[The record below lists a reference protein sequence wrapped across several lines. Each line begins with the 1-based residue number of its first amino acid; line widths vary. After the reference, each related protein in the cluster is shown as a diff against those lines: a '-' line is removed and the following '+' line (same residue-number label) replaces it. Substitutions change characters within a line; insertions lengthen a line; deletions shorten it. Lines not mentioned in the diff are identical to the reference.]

1 MSLLREVIVYS
12 RKGCHLCEI
21 VKEKLIKL
29 ERRGGFRWAEGK
41 TTMVRSSQRAS
52 LFIVLFLAACGF
64 LGVVFA
70 QKNPATA
77 HDSDSD
83 VSQSLH
89 QFTQVYDIVE
99 QTHAEPVNPDKTIYT
114 VVIPGMLHV
123 LEPHSNFFDP
133 KSYSLLREDQRG
145 KYYGV
150 GMTVGPRNNKVI
162 VIAPF
167 VGTPAYRAGIHP
179 GDIII
184 AVDGKPTDNM
194 STGDVADLL
203 KGPKGTTV
211 RITVLREGSDKP
223 LDFNVVRDEIPRYS
237 VDLHFLIRPG
247 VGYMHIAQFNET
259 TEKEVQD
266 ALDSFNQQGDL
277 KGLILDLRQNPGG
290 LLNEGVGVADKFL
303 HKGQLIVS
311 HHGRSSPER
320 RYVATHG
327 NGGRDYPLVVLVNRG
342 TASAAEIVAGA
353 IQDHDRGLI
362 IGETT
367 FGKGLVQT
375 VYPLSN
381 DTGLAL
387 TTAKYYTPSG
397 RLIQRDYSNVSLYDY
412 YFDRD
417 GIGDTTNKEVKL
429 TDSGRTVYGGGGISP
444 DVKVDPIKSKH
455 FQDSLLQHYAFF
467 NFAKHYIIAH
477 HITKSFQVDDATM
490 QEFRES
496 LDADKVPYTEA
507 DLLQN
512 EEWIKSNLKSE
523 IFVDAFG
530 QEEGLK
536 VKAETDPE
544 VLKGL
549 DLLPQARAL
558 AENARKVIADR

>member
-1 MSLLREVIVYS
+1 MSRGTRRSLFLVTLVIII
-12 RKGCHLCEI
+12 C
-21 VKEKLIKL
+21 
-29 ERRGGFRWAEGK
+29 GFLGAGF
-41 TTMVRSSQRAS
+41 SQRAS
-52 LFIVLFLAACGF
+52 G
-64 LGVVFA
+64 GY
-70 QKNPATA
+70 PAGA
-77 HDSDSD
+77 SDTD
-83 VSQSLH
+83 VRQGLQHFSE
-89 QFTQVYDIVE
+89 VYALVE
-99 QTHAEPVNPDKTIYT
+99 QNYAEPVNADKAIYNGA
-114 VVIPGMLHV
+114 IPGMLHV
-123 LEPHSNFFDP
+123 LDPHSNFFDP
-133 KSYSLLREDQRG
+133 KSYALLREDQRG

-167 VGTPAYRAGIHP
+167 VGTPAYRAGIRP

-184 AVDGKPTDNM
+184 AVDAKPTENM
-194 STGDVADLL
+194 NTGDVADLL

-211 RITVLREGSDKP
+211 HITILREGADKP
-223 LDFNVVRDEIPRYS
+223 LEFAIVRDEIPRYS
-237 VDLHFLIRPG
+237 VDLHFLIKPG
-247 VGYMHIAQFNET
+247 IGYMHVSGFNET
-259 TEKEVQD
+259 TEHEVAD
-266 ALDSFNQQGDL
+266 ALDQMGDL

-303 HKGQLIVS
+303 HKGALIVS
-311 HHGRSSPER
+311 HHGRSSPEK
-320 RYVATHG
+320 RYTAAHG

-362 IGETT
+362 AGEIT

-417 GIGDTTNKEVKL
+417 SIGDTTNKEVKL
-429 TDSGRTVYGGGGISP
+429 TDSGRTVYGGGGITP
-444 DVKVDPIKSKH
+444 DVKIDPIKSNH
-455 FQDSLLQHYAFF
+455 FQDTLLQHYAFF
-467 NFAKHYIIAH
+467 NFAKHYIIGH
-477 HITKSFQVDDATM
+477 HVTKSFEVDDNTLAD
-490 QEFRES
+490 FRKS

-507 DLLQN
+507 DLVQN
-512 EEWIKSNLKSE
+512 NEWVRSNLKSE
-523 IFVDAFG
+523 IFVDAYG
-530 QEEGLK
+530 QEEGMR

-549 DLLPQARAL
+549 ELLPQARQL
-558 AENARKVIADR
+558 AENARKIIAERNNAPLSRP